1 MLGKYAAAAALSLP
15 LLWLLSTTQGVPLP
29 PRWDPL
35 GGEET
40 TKRFT
45 VSLPSSAL
53 DRGLFGA
60 AILLGSKEVP
70 LLNSVGR
77 VKVPIKMEGGE
88 NWGGR
93 RGMAFFDD
101 VGS

>member
-77 VKVPIKMEGGE
+77 EKVPIKMEGRRKL
-88 NWGGR
+88 GR
-93 RGMAFFDD
+93 EKRDGLF
-101 VGS
+101 

>member
-60 AILLGSKEVP
+60 AISLGSKEVP

-77 VKVPIKMEGGE
+77 EKVPIKMEGRRKL
-88 NWGGR
+88 GR
-93 RGMAFFDD
+93 EKRDGLF
-101 VGS
+101 